1 MRKYLVLA
9 GAAVAAVA
17 ICGSAVQAQP
27 YGPGMMNGNGQ
38 GYGPGY
44 MMGQGQNQGYGPGY
58 MRGQAQGQG
67 QNQDEDQNQDQSQVQ
82 SQGPAQGYGPGN
94 VPRGQGYAPGW
105 MMGQGYGPGM
115 MRGYGHGWMMNGYGR
130 GPGMMYGP
138 GAQAYASQGDL
149 KLTIDQVK
157 NYLAQMIRN
166 PNLTVGEVQKKDA
179 DTIVANVVTK
189 QGGSLVQKLDFNRHT
204 GYVQPE

>member
-1 MRKYLVLA
+1 MVMRKYLVLA
-9 GAAVAAVA
+9 GAAVAVVA

-27 YGPGMMNGNGQ
+27 CGPGMMNGNGQ
-38 GYGPGY
+38 GCGPGY

-67 QNQDEDQNQDQSQVQ
+67 QNQDEDQNQSQDQVQ
-82 SQGPAQGYGPGN
+82 GN
-94 VPRGQGYAPGW
+94 VPQ
-105 MMGQGYGPGM
+105 GQGYGP
-115 MRGYGHGWMMNGYGR
+115 GWMMNGYGR
-130 GPGMMYGP
+130 GPGMMHGP

-149 KLTIDQVK
+149 KLTVDQVK
-157 NYLAQMIRN
+157 SYLAQMIRN
-166 PNLTVGEVQKKDA
+166 PNLTVGEVQEKDA

-204 GYVQPE
+204 GYVQAE

>member
-1 MRKYLVLA
+1 MRKYLVLTCA
-9 GAAVAAVA
+9 VVAAVA
-17 ICGSAVQAQP
+17 IGSVAVYAQP

-58 MRGQAQGQG
+58 MRGQGQG
-67 QNQDEDQNQDQSQVQ
+67 QNQDEDQNQN
-82 SQGPAQGYGPGN
+82 QGQGQGNMQQGQGYG
-94 VPRGQGYAPGW
+94 PGW

-115 MRGYGHGWMMNGYGR
+115 MRGNGYGHGWMMNGYGH
-130 GPGMMYGP
+130 GPGMMYGQ

-149 KLTIDQVK
+149 KLTTDQVK
-157 NYLAQMIRN
+157 NYLARMIQN
-166 PNLTVGEVQKKDA
+166 PNLTVGEVQEKDA